1 MIRQAFATSGE
12 HLVPAT
18 RTREAVGKARVILLV
33 CQCAPTRTVAGR
45 CGDVATAGT
54 LRDPAPCL
62 QQHLADEK
70 SRHADDDNDDEDVQH
85 ADPLIHLD
93 RAGRIGWLA
102 VIDRPDMM
110 TGPAL
115 VAPASRH
122 VGSKLVGFRTAT
134 LRDGT
139 AGILGPEDPVQE
151 CDHAR
156 ENDEFDQKRDV
167 LHCVLLG
174 RYALLGFNKQAFAC
188 YTTNVKQLVYYTGEF
203 IFCQPCVIE
212 LRSCSLSAKLH
223 RVNS

>member
-1 MIRQAFATSGE
+1 MVA
-12 HLVPAT
+12 
-18 RTREAVGKARVILLV
+18 LLELSV
-33 CQCAPTRTVAGR
+33 MLGHGLWGHDFQRASTRTVA
-45 CGDVATAGT
+45 CQWCDVATAGT

-139 AGILGPEDPVQE
+139 ARTLGPEHPVQE
-151 CDHAR
+151 CNHHEEDCQLGQ
-156 ENDEFDQKRDV
+156 NFPRDA
-167 LHCVLLG
+167 LHDVLLG
-174 RYALLGFNKQAFAC
+174 RYAPLGLNKQAFAC
-188 YTTNVKQLVYYTGEF
+188 YTTNVKQLVYYTEEF